1 MPGKIKV
8 KTFCLLPSSL
18 SHVTQRAP
26 YPRPAVAHFQRI
38 PKHGV
43 GEPFNGLC
51 FAGFKKKTKKQK
63 EWNWCW
69 MLFSRDSRST
79 SWFTNTDWGTYSK
92 PPAPFSIAWKKYQ
105 LYGATHERMPAM
117 STTSLSPKM
126 RYLHLSF
133 LLTQSLTSFGGRKLK
148 THCSLRATSAGWWWG
163 ANFLLIIS
171 QTASTRKCFS
181 CKHGAPQ

>member
-51 FAGFKKKTKKQK
+51 FAGFKKKNKKTKGMKLMLDVILPWLQINILIHKHWLGHLLKAPRPLFNSMK
-63 EWNWCW
+63 EIPTLWSHAWAHASYVYYEPQPQNAVFAPLLSSYPVSHQFWW
-69 MLFSRDSRST
+69 KET
-79 SWFTNTDWGTYSK
+79 QNT
-92 PPAPFSIAWKKYQ
+92 
-105 LYGATHERMPAM
+105 L
-117 STTSLSPKM
+117 
-126 RYLHLSF
+126 
-133 LLTQSLTSFGGRKLK
+133 
-148 THCSLRATSAGWWWG
+148 
-163 ANFLLIIS
+163 
-171 QTASTRKCFS
+171 
-181 CKHGAPQ
+181 